1 MLYDGE
7 SWCWFGEQIV
17 VQSFQGDID
26 SKSLCL
32 NNHELDIEKKTRV
45 QIRDSFPH

>member
-1 MLYDGE
+1 MVKVDVGL
-7 SWCWFGEQIV
+7 V
-17 VQSFQGDID
+17 NKL